1 MKFEHLVQ
9 INDPSLPG
17 IDWLTRQQLWLGLV
31 ARAWKPTRFVLGLED
46 AKVMQTRQEGKVTTL
61 ARVLN
66 YGPFQ
71 IEDTTELIEAD
82 RSETRISANQF
93 CGDSSL
99 TISIEEPKQGELW
112 LRFQYEV
119 NDLAD
124 SGGSTEASSSASS
137 ADVDEI
143 RRQAYK
149 AADIDTVKMIRE
161 LALAMPAENT
171 DGSKHH

>member
-9 INDPSLPG
+9 INDPNLPG

-46 AKVMQTRQEGKVTTL
+46 AQVMQTKQEGKVTTL
-61 ARVLN
+61 SRVLN

-71 IEDTTELIEAD
+71 IQDTTELVEEE
-82 RSETRISANQF
+82 RSETRIAANQF

-99 TISIEEPKQGELW
+99 TISIEEPEAGELW
-112 LRFQYEV
+112 LRFRYEV
-119 NDLAD
+119 SDPAD
-124 SGGSTEASSSASS
+124 AGETLGAST
-137 ADVDEI
+137 ADVDEV

-161 LALAMPAENT
+161 LALAMPLE
-171 DGSKHH
+171 GSASQKHH